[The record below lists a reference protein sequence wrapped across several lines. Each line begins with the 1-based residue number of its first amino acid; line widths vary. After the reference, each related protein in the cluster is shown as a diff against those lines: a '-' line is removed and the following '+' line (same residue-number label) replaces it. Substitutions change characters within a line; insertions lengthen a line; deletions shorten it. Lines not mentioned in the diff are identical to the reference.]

1 MNTLKHS
8 ALIWTIVFAS
18 CLTLHA
24 KAQTP
29 PKLLEGSI
37 GAFYETNTPKISKQS
52 QLVVYRSISDDS
64 RGVATVYVNGQYHAS
79 LLAGTFSAP
88 LCLPPGTISLGLKKT
103 TAGTPPSSKQ
113 QDTHSIDLAI
123 GQITYVRIQE
133 HNHQL
138 HAQKISAP
146 DAEHALAGY
155 RQQAHSISRAR
166 LAAKCT
172 EQ

>member
-1 MNTLKHS
+1 MITLKHPI
-8 ALIWTIVFAS
+8 LTWTIVFAS
-18 CLTLHA
+18 CLTLQA

-29 PKLLEGSI
+29 PTLLEGSI
-37 GAFYETNTPKISKQS
+37 GAFYEKSKSSAGKQG
-52 QLVVYRSISDDS
+52 QLVVYRSISDGS

-113 QDTHSIDLAI
+113 PDTYSIDLAI

-133 HNHQL
+133 YNHQL
-138 HAQKISAP
+138 HAQKISTH
-146 DAEHALAGY
+146 DAESTLAGY
-155 RQQAHSISRAR
+155 RQQAHSISRVK
-166 LAAKCT
+166 LAVSCA